1 MAFTPNLGPNTR
13 IAYLLFGLFCVGLGW
28 YSLEAQRFLSPLGAW
43 TAIVAGAVVAL
54 EGAAGF

>member
-13 IAYLLFGLFCVGLGW
+13 IAYVIFGLFWVALGW
-28 YSLEAQRFLSPLGAW
+28 YSLEAQRFLGPLGAW
-43 TAIVAGAVVAL
+43 VAIVAGAIVTL

>member
-13 IAYLLFGLFCVGLGW
+13 IAYVIFGLFWIGLGW
-28 YSLEAQRFLSPLGAW
+28 YSLEAQRFLNPLGAW
-43 TAIVAGAVVAL
+43 AAMVAGGVVAL

>member
-13 IAYLLFGLFCVGLGW
+13 IAYVIFGLFWIGLGW
-28 YSLEAQRFLSPLGAW
+28 YSLEAQRFLTPLGAW
-43 TAIVAGAVVAL
+43 VAIVAGAVVTL